1 MCKHTHVVI
10 VVSHDVDADDMCDAS
25 DRYSHSAAFKG
36 VVFLVPATFHID
48 KITTNPTRK
57 YTVPLK

>member
-1 MCKHTHVVI
+1 MVI